1 MYSIMKDG
9 RRGIRY
15 NYNSIHIFLRYVPI
29 SKQVSLYPA
38 TFLSINKLLSILI
51 IRPAPRGGRR
61 GREEAL
67 SPKEDG
73 FLKEMTIAV
82 PITAVSQNR
91 GVLMLF
97 SPSVFAA
104 VQWSKRL
111 LQHLTDAQRMS
122 WCTPRGFT
130 PCHKAHPPAKTCSQR
145 TYHCECSPQVVTR
158 HWNIHRHKR
167 WRLKHTAGPCS

>member
-104 VQWSKRL
+104 VQ
-111 LQHLTDAQRMS
+111 
-122 WCTPRGFT
+122 
-130 PCHKAHPPAKTCSQR
+130 
-145 TYHCECSPQVVTR
+145 
-158 HWNIHRHKR
+158 
-167 WRLKHTAGPCS
+167 